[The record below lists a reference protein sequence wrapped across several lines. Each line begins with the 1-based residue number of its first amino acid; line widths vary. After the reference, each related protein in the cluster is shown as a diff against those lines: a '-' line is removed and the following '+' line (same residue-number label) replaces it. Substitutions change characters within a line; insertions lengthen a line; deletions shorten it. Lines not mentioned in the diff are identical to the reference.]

1 VRLKNYKM
9 KELSLHILDIMEN
22 SVSGGASR
30 IEVNITIDKIND
42 LLAIQV
48 IDNGRGMNSE
58 TLANVT
64 DPFFTT
70 RTTRKIGMGISL
82 LKQQAEQTGGEFTI
96 KSELGKGTEV
106 NASFSLN
113 NIDRQPLGDI
123 AGVIVNTATSYSDID
138 FVMNL
143 GTAEGNFHFSSY
155 DAREIL
161 DEMPMNSPE
170 VILWLKELIQTNMTD
185 LKIVN

>member
-1 VRLKNYKM
+1 M

-30 IEVNITIDKIND
+30 IEVNITINEADD

-48 IDNGRGMNSE
+48 TDNGRGMDIE

-106 NASFSLN
+106 DALFGLN

-123 AGVIVNTATSYSDID
+123 AGVIVNMATSYSAID
-138 FVMNL
+138 FVLNISASE
-143 GTAEGNFHFSSY
+143 GTFHLSSKEV
-155 DAREIL
+155 REIL
-161 DEMPMNSPE
+161 DEVPMNSPE
-170 VILWLKELIQTNMTD
+170 VILMLKELIQTNMTD

>member
-1 VRLKNYKM
+1 M

-30 IEVNITIDKIND
+30 IEVNITISDADN

-48 IDNGRGMNSE
+48 IDNGHGMDDK

-82 LKQQAEQTGGEFTI
+82 LKQQAEQTGGEFAI

-106 NASFSLN
+106 DVSFRLN
-113 NIDRQPLGDI
+113 SIDRQPLGDV
-123 AGVIVNTATSYSDID
+123 AGVIVNMATSYSDIN
-138 FVMNL
+138 FVL
-143 GTAEGNFHFSSY
+143 GLITPEGNFYLSSNGV
-155 DAREIL
+155 REIL
-161 DEMPMNSPE
+161 DVIPMNSPK
-170 VILWLKELIQTNMTD
+170 VMLWLKELIQTNMTD